1 MEGRWDEGEVGW
13 RGGGME
19 RGERYVHSSIT
30 INNVL
35 HHDDNVHK
43 GTKRLQMCVFLL
55 CSNSHTGYP
64 QSDCLISRCR
74 SHKMSGWR
82 KRNGQY
88 GILQGDESSN
98 TLNMESTGRNC
109 AGRK

>member
-35 HHDDNVHK
+35 HHDDNVHIGCK
-43 GTKRLQMCVFLL
+43 GTKKAADVCVPLVFKLTHWVSTVGL
-55 CSNSHTGYP
+55 SYLAMQKP
-64 QSDCLISRCR
+64 QDVR
-74 SHKMSGWR
+74 
-82 KRNGQY
+82 
-88 GILQGDESSN
+88 
-98 TLNMESTGRNC
+98 MEKTRRTIWHPTGR
-109 AGRK
+109 